1 MIETT
6 APRKRRV
13 LPAILEK
20 DPDFPVHFWTGNHH
34 CHG

>member
-1 MIETT
+1 MIENT

-20 DPDFPVHFWTGNHH
+20 DPHFPVHFWTSHDH
-34 CHG
+34 SHG